1 MNTINKILSDF
12 ADINADEYVSNYY
25 EVSIMSENKKDNI
38 FELAKKAT
46 YATSNDILELIRL
59 KEWKKEFLICQY
71 PNGESS
77 WFGKIPYGYDLNGV
91 TPKEFIIQ
99 QLLNVFKQEPD
110 EVYWIKLDPGGYY
123 ACCYEE
129 YLFKT
134 DKGIYFFSMQVHD

>member
-12 ADINADEYVSNYY
+12 AEINADEYVRNYY
-25 EVSIMSENKKDNI
+25 ELSIMSENKKDNI

-46 YATSNDILELIRL
+46 YATSNDTLELIHL

-77 WFGKIPYGYDLNGV
+77 WFRKIPYGYDLNGL
-91 TPKEFIIQ
+91 TSKEYIIER
-99 QLLNVFKQEPD
+99 LLNVFKQEPD

-134 DKGIYFFSMQVHD
+134 NKGIYFFSMQVHD